1 MNFQYNEK
9 STVLQQATRS
19 DVSRLAGLHYTGDG
33 TMTTK
38 ERLDRR
44 DRQIAGITKLL
55 QTGMRMLVK
64 TQEEVRGLAGEVRGL
79 TVEVKG
85 LAVEVKGLAA
95 VQERTEASLQ
105 AFIDSMKRSGNG
117 HSKKPAGLS

>member
-1 MNFQYNEK
+1 
-9 STVLQQATRS
+9 
-19 DVSRLAGLHYTGDG
+19 
-33 TMTTK
+33 MTTK
-38 ERLDRR
+38 ERLDRH

-85 LAVEVKGLAA
+85 LAVEVRGWPPCKSGQKLAC
-95 VQERTEASLQ
+95 
-105 AFIDSMKRSGNG
+105 KRS
-117 HSKKPAGLS
+117 SIA